1 MSRNPLYEIKLSI
14 DRQSEAYIRWRYMV
28 LRIKAQIEI

>member
-14 DRQSEAYIRWRYMV
+14 DRQSEAYSVFDLNVQDKWR
-28 LRIKAQIEI
+28 